1 MTDKE
6 YETVTKLTD
15 EMFQIVGATL
25 PARSR
30 PSGNQIP
37 HGRVNP
43 VTKQR
48 AKRIT
53 ELSAEYIH
61 HDFRGSPCLTA
72 TAHFFRVRGAIHWVH
87 FSSDFVRAMRKKGYI
102 IRQRTSL
109 IRKSGY
115 TVSDFV
121 TKVTGE
127 MSATVTKQLAHRGE
141 MPDYLVFIVWTNKEQ
156 GVSHIFATDF
166 FGNVQVDTAPVE
178 GVDNREVINV
188 FGVWY

>member
-6 YETVTKLTD
+6 YETVTKQSD

-48 AKRIT
+48 AERMKS
-53 ELSAEYIH
+53 LSREYTGT
-61 HDFRGSPCLTA
+61 DFRGSPCLTA
-72 TAHFFRVRGAIHWVH
+72 TAHWFGVRGVIHWVH
-87 FSSDFVRAMRKKGYI
+87 FTTDFVRAMRKKGYI

-166 FGNVQVDTAPVE
+166 FGNVQVDTAPVK

>member
-6 YETVTKLTD
+6 YTTVTKLED

-37 HGRVNP
+37 HSKVNP

-53 ELSAEYIH
+53 TLSAEYIN

-72 TAHFFRVRGAIHWVH
+72 TAHWFGVRGAIHWVH
-87 FSSDFVRAMRKKGYI
+87 FTTDFIRAMRKKGYMV
-102 IRQRTSL
+102 RQRTSI

-121 TKVTGE
+121 TKVNGE
-127 MSATVTKQLAHRGE
+127 MSATVTKQLSLRGQ
-141 MPDYLVFIVWTNKEQ
+141 MPDYLVFITIDREA
-156 GVSHIFATDF
+156 GVAHIHATDF
-166 FGNVQVDTAPVE
+166 FGSVKVDTAPVKGE
-178 GVDNREVINV
+178 DRREVTNV

>member
-6 YETVTKLTD
+6 IENVTKLKD
-15 EMFQIVGATL
+15 ELNMVIGATL
-25 PARSR
+25 PARHR

-48 AKRIT
+48 AERIT
-53 ELSAEYIH
+53 TLSAEYPH
-61 HDFRGSPCLTA
+61 TDFRGSPCLQA
-72 TAHFFRVRGAIHWVH
+72 TAHFFGVRGVIHWVH
-87 FSSDFVRAMRKKGYI
+87 FTSDFIRAMRKQGYI
-102 IRQRTSL
+102 IRQRTSI

-121 TKVTGE
+121 TKVNGE
-127 MSATVTKQLAHRGE
+127 MSATVTKQLAHKGE
-141 MPDYLVFIVWTNKEQ
+141 MPDYLVFLTIDREA
-156 GVSHIFATDF
+156 GVAHIHATDF
-166 FGNVQVDTAPVE
+166 FGKVKVDTAPVT
-178 GVDNREVINV
+178 GQDDREVTNV

>member
-6 YETVTKLTD
+6 IETVTKLKD
-15 EMFQIVGATL
+15 EMNMVIGATL
-25 PARSR
+25 PARRR

-48 AKRIT
+48 AERIT
-53 ELSAEYIH
+53 TLSAEYTAT
-61 HDFRGSPCLTA
+61 DFRGSPCLQA
-72 TAHFFRVRGAIHWVH
+72 TAHFFRVRGSIHWVH
-87 FSSDFVRAMRKKGYI
+87 FTSDFIRAMRKNGYI
-102 IRQRTSL
+102 VRQRTSI

-121 TKVTGE
+121 TKVNGE
-127 MSATVTKQLAHRGE
+127 MSATVTKQLAHKGE
-141 MPDYLVFIVWTNKEQ
+141 MPDYLVFITIDREA
-156 GVSHIFATDF
+156 GVAHIHATDF
-166 FGNVQVDTAPVE
+166 FGKVQVDTAPVT
-178 GVDNREVINV
+178 GQDDREVTNV